1 MGVCYFFLSCLFSGI
16 LFQMYISP
24 VSKITPFASCV
35 FSRDTADAKDS
46 EVVKKVR
53 RVWVVH
59 STEKL
64 EYVWL
69 KIAGMKMFL
78 FGEKW
83 KNLLNKMISS

>member
-1 MGVCYFFLSCLFSGI
+1 
-16 LFQMYISP
+16 MYISP

-64 EYVWL
+64 EYV
-69 KIAGMKMFL
+69 
-78 FGEKW
+78 
-83 KNLLNKMISS
+83 